1 MADIDKALPNE
12 VRKEIEI
19 PGEEEIQEQ
28 VIEEAEKEQQS
39 PEAVD
44 IQENEDGSV
53 DINLDPQAATPEGGD
68 EHYANLAEFLPDDVL
83 GRLGSDLSSKYQD
96 YVSSRKDWEK
106 SYTSGLDLL
115 GFKYDNRSE
124 PFAGASGATHPVLAE
139 AVTQFQALAYKELLP
154 ADGPVRTQV
163 MGIPTAEK
171 TDQASRVKDFMNYQ
185 IMDQMKEYE
194 PEFDSMLFH
203 LPLSGSTF
211 KKVYYDEMEQRA
223 VSKFV
228 PADDLIVPYTAT
240 SLDDAEAIIHRV
252 KISENELRKQQVA
265 GFYRD
270 IDIGK
275 PGHTETDVEKKERE
289 LEGVSKTSNEDIFT
303 LLECHVDLDLE
314 GFEDSNPET
323 GELSGIKIP
332 YIVTIEE
339 GSREILSIKRNYEI
353 GDPLKNKIQYFVHF
367 KFLPGLGF
375 YGFGLIHMIGGLS
388 RTATAALRQ
397 LLDAGTL
404 SNLPAGF
411 KMRGIRIRDDAQSI
425 QPGEFRDVDAP
436 GGNLR
441 DSFMMLPFK
450 EPSQT
455 LLSLMGIVVQA
466 GQRFASIADMQ
477 VGDGNQQAAVG
488 TTVALLERGSRTM
501 SAIHKRIYSALKNE
515 FKLMARVFKLYLP
528 QQYPY
533 DVVGGQ
539 RMIMQSDFDDRVDI
553 LPVAD
558 PNIFSQTQRISLAQ
572 TELQLATSNP
582 QMHDLYAA
590 YRNMYEAL
598 GVKNIDSV
606 LMKPQQPM
614 PQDPALEHIAALG
627 GKPFQ
632 AFPGQN
638 HRSHITAHLSFMST
652 NLARNNP
659 MVMASLEKN
668 IFEHISLMA
677 QEQVELEFRDEM
689 QQLQQMQ
696 MQMQQMQQS
705 PQMMEMQQN
714 PQMMQ
719 QMQMQNQ
726 QMQMKIQE
734 MNQKIESRKA
744 ELVADMMEEFMKE
757 EQKITSQFDNDPIAK
772 LRSRELDLRA
782 QENARK
788 EKEAN
793 ERMDL
798 DKMKAMMNQQNQDEK
813 LQQNEELAQL
823 RADTSIEK
831 TVLSKTLP
839 SSDSMMPNIE
849 IMRKG

>member
-12 VRKEIEI
+12 PRKEVNV
-19 PGEEEIQEQ
+19 PGEEEIQETL
-28 VIEEAEKEQQS
+28 VEEVEKELEK
-39 PEAVD
+39 PGEVETV
-44 IQENEDGSV
+44 ENEDGSV
-53 DINLDPQAATPEGGD
+53 DINFDPGAASLEGGED
-68 EHYANLAEFLPDDVL
+68 HYANLAEFLPDEVL
-83 GRLGSDLSSKYQD
+83 SSLSSDLNSKYMD
-96 YVSSRKDWEK
+96 YISSRKDWEK
-106 SYTSGLDLL
+106 SYTNGLDLL
-115 GFKYDNRSE
+115 GFKYDQRSE
-124 PFAGASGATHPVLAE
+124 PFQGASGATHPVLAE

-154 ADGPVRTQV
+154 ADGPVRTQLL
-163 MGIPTAEK
+163 GIQSPDK
-171 TDQASRVKDFMNYQ
+171 VQQAQRVKDFMNYQ

-211 KKVYYDEMEQRA
+211 KKVYYDEVEGRA

-240 SLDDAEAIIHRV
+240 SLDDAEAIIHRI
-252 KISENELRKQQVA
+252 KISENDLRKQQVA
-265 GFYRD
+265 GFYKD
-270 IDIGK
+270 IELAKPQDKESDI
-275 PGHTETDVEKKERE
+275 EKKERE
-289 LEGVSKTSNEDIFT
+289 LEGTKKTKDEDLYT
-303 LLECHVDLDLE
+303 LLECHVNLDLE
-314 GFEDSNPET
+314 GFEDSDQN
-323 GELSGIKIP
+323 GEPTGIKLP
-332 YIVTIEE
+332 YIVTLEE
-339 GSREILSIKRNYEI
+339 GSREVLSVKRNYEI
-353 GDPLKNKIQYFVHF
+353 GDPKKNKIQYFVHF

-450 EPSQT
+450 EPSAT
-455 LLSLMGIVVQA
+455 LLNLMGVVVNA
-466 GQRFASIADMQ
+466 GQRFASIADLQ

-515 FKLMARVFKLYLP
+515 FKILARVFKLYLP
-528 QQYPY
+528 PEYPY

-539 RMIMQSDFDDRVDI
+539 RMIKQTDFDDRVDI

-582 QMHDLYAA
+582 GMHNMYQA

-606 LMKPQQPM
+606 LVRPM
-614 PQDPALEHIAALG
+614 PPAPKDPALEHIDALA

-632 AFPGQN
+632 AFPGQD
-638 HRSHITAHLSFMST
+638 HRAHMTAHLNFMAT
-652 NLARNNP
+652 NMARNNP

-677 QEQVELEFRDEM
+677 QEQIELEFRQELM
-689 QQLQQMQ
+689 QLQQMQ
-696 MQMQQMQQS
+696 QN
-705 PQMMEMQQN
+705 PMMMQQN
-714 PQMMQ
+714 PQAQQQVMQLTQQIEGRKSVLIAEMMG
-719 QMQMQNQ
+719 
-726 QMQMKIQE
+726 E
-734 MNQKIESRKA
+734 F
-744 ELVADMMEEFMKE
+744 LEEEK
-757 EQKITSQFDNDPIAK
+757 KITSQFDNDPIAK

-788 EKEAN
+788 EREGK

-798 DKMKAMMNQQNQDEK
+798 DKMRAMMNQQNQDEK
-813 LQQNEELAQL
+813 LDQNEELAKL
-823 RADTSIEK
+823 RANTSIEK
-831 TVLSKTLP
+831 TILGKTLP
-839 SSDSMMPNIE
+839 SSNDMVPKVSIIRSGNE
-849 IMRKG
+849 